1 MFCSNCGTEIPE
13 GAQFCPSCG
22 TKVTSDEATE
32 TVVEAVEEAT
42 VEETTVEETPAEA
55 VTEAVVEEAAEEVV
69 AEETVTEE
77 APKVDA
83 SFYGQQTGAQ
93 QNTYNQATNQT
104 QKATGGKDF
113 IGDTSSMN
121 LLQVFALI
129 MMALYGLYT
138 IRAVFSS
145 IGTIFSLIGTIF
157 HPYMYHFL
165 VYAIGDVIIAIFTLL
180 SGACAAVM
188 AVSFYGVFRNW
199 NKEVSRKYF
208 VVLLVAGVASAAMG
222 IVNSVATAIIQVAS
236 FGDFYGPKVFS
247 VSGRPVVLVI
257 AGILGYYFITNNM
270 QAGPTDGGF
279 QAGDEVKNAMNYGK
293 ELWADLQTTVNGG
306 VVTAATATAATAA
319 TAASAAATK
328 ANDPFTPDFSA
339 NPTTPVN
346 PTAPASANSVNNGG
360 NNNMYTGALKTD
372 RSIWAY
378 IFLGIITCGI
388 YGLYMMYTLERDI
401 NIACDG
407 DGDHTT
413 SFWAYL
419 GLSIITCGIYHFY
432 YVYKMGNRLQR
443 NAPRYGL
450 SFQENGTSVL
460 MWNLFGMFLCGIGA
474 YIAMNILL
482 TNTNAICREYNAYNN
497 L

>member
-32 TVVEAVEEAT
+32 TVVEAVEEA
-42 VEETTVEETPAEA
+42 
-55 VTEAVVEEAAEEVV
+55 
-69 AEETVTEE
+69 
-77 APKVDA
+77 PKVDP

-104 QKATGGKDF
+104 QKATGGKNF

-121 LLQVFALI
+121 LLQVFSII
-129 MMALYGLYT
+129 MMLLYGLYT

-145 IGTIFSLIGTIF
+145 IGTIFALIGTIF
-157 HPYMYHFL
+157 RPYMYHFL
-165 VYAIGDVIIAIFTLL
+165 VYAIGDVIMAIFTLL

-199 NKEVSRKYF
+199 KKEVSRKYF
-208 VVLLVAGVASAAMG
+208 VVLLVAGVASAVMG
-222 IVNSVATAIIQVAS
+222 ILNSVASAIIQLAS
-236 FGDFYGPKVFS
+236 FGDFYGPKIFS
-247 VSGRPVVLVI
+247 ASGRPVVLAI
-257 AGILGYYFITNNM
+257 AGILGYFFITNNM

-306 VVTAATATAATAA
+306 AAAATTATATTATAA

-388 YGLYMMYTLERDI
+388 YSLYMMYTLERDI

>member
-1 MFCSNCGTEIPE
+1 
-13 GAQFCPSCG
+13 
-22 TKVTSDEATE
+22 
-32 TVVEAVEEAT
+32 
-42 VEETTVEETPAEA
+42 
-55 VTEAVVEEAAEEVV
+55 
-69 AEETVTEE
+69 
-77 APKVDA
+77 
-83 SFYGQQTGAQ
+83 
-93 QNTYNQATNQT
+93 
-104 QKATGGKDF
+104 
-113 IGDTSSMN
+113 
-121 LLQVFALI
+121 
-129 MMALYGLYT
+129 
-138 IRAVFSS
+138 
-145 IGTIFSLIGTIF
+145 
-157 HPYMYHFL
+157 
-165 VYAIGDVIIAIFTLL
+165 
-180 SGACAAVM
+180 
-188 AVSFYGVFRNW
+188 
-199 NKEVSRKYF
+199 
-208 VVLLVAGVASAAMG
+208 MG
-222 IVNSVATAIIQVAS
+222 IVNSVATAIIQLAS
-236 FGDFYGPKVFS
+236 FGDFYGPKIFS
-247 VSGRPVVLVI
+247 VSGRPVVLAI

-306 VVTAATATAATAA
+306 VATAATATAATA
-319 TAASAAATK
+319 TAASAATK

-339 NPTTPVN
+339 NTTTPVN
-346 PTAPASANSVNNGG
+346 PTAPASANTPNNGG

-388 YGLYMMYTLERDI
+388 YSLYMMYTLERDI

-482 TNTNAICREYNAYNN
+482 VNTNAICREYNAYNN

>member
-32 TVVEAVEEAT
+32 TVIEAV
-42 VEETTVEETPAEA
+42 
-55 VTEAVVEEAAEEVV
+55 
-69 AEETVTEE
+69 EE

-222 IVNSVATAIIQVAS
+222 ILNSVATAIIQLAS

-247 VSGRPVVLVI
+247 TSGRPVVLAI

-270 QAGPTDGGF
+270 QAGPSDGGF

-293 ELWADLQTTVNGG
+293 ELWADLQTTVGGG
-306 VVTAATATAATAA
+306 VATATATTATTATAA

-346 PTAPASANSVNNGG
+346 PTAPASANTPNYGG

-419 GLSIITCGIYHFY
+419 GLTIITCGIYHFY

-482 TNTNAICREYNAYNN
+482 VNTNAICREYNAYNN

>member
-32 TVVEAVEEAT
+32 TVVEAVEEA
-42 VEETTVEETPAEA
+42 
-55 VTEAVVEEAAEEVV
+55 
-69 AEETVTEE
+69 
-77 APKVDA
+77 PKVDP

-104 QKATGGKDF
+104 QKATGGKNF

-121 LLQVFALI
+121 LLQVFSII
-129 MMALYGLYT
+129 MMLLYGLYT

-145 IGTIFSLIGTIF
+145 IGTIFALIGTIF
-157 HPYMYHFL
+157 RPYMYHFL
-165 VYAIGDVIIAIFTLL
+165 VYAIGDVIMAIFTLL

-188 AVSFYGVFRNW
+188 TVSFYGVFRNW
-199 NKEVSRKYF
+199 KKEVSRKYF
-208 VVLLVAGVASAAMG
+208 VVLLVAGVASAVMG
-222 IVNSVATAIIQVAS
+222 ILNSVASAIIQLAS
-236 FGDFYGPKVFS
+236 FGDFYGPKIFS
-247 VSGRPVVLVI
+247 ASGRPVVLAI
-257 AGILGYYFITNNM
+257 AGILGYFFITNNM

-279 QAGDEVKNAMNYGK
+279 QVGDELKNAMNYGK
-293 ELWADLQTTVNGG
+293 ELWADLQTTVGG
-306 VVTAATATAATAA
+306 GAAAATTATATTATAA

-388 YGLYMMYTLERDI
+388 YSLYMMYTLERDI

>member
-32 TVVEAVEEAT
+32 TVVEAVEEA
-42 VEETTVEETPAEA
+42 
-55 VTEAVVEEAAEEVV
+55 
-69 AEETVTEE
+69 
-77 APKVDA
+77 PKVDP

-104 QKATGGKDF
+104 QKATGGKNF

-121 LLQVFALI
+121 LLQVFSII
-129 MMALYGLYT
+129 MMLLYGLYT

-145 IGTIFSLIGTIF
+145 IGTIFALIGTIF
-157 HPYMYHFL
+157 RPYMYHFL
-165 VYAIGDVIIAIFTLL
+165 VYAIGDVIMAIFTLL

-199 NKEVSRKYF
+199 KKEVSRKYF
-208 VVLLVAGVASAAMG
+208 VVLLVAGVASAVMG
-222 IVNSVATAIIQVAS
+222 ILNSVASAIIQLAS
-236 FGDFYGPKVFS
+236 FGDFYGPKIFS
-247 VSGRPVVLVI
+247 ASGRPVVLAI
-257 AGILGYYFITNNM
+257 AGILGYFFITNNM

-293 ELWADLQTTVNGG
+293 ELWADLQTTVGG
-306 VVTAATATAATAA
+306 GAAAATTATATTATAA

-388 YGLYMMYTLERDI
+388 YSLYMMYTLERDI